1 MSLATTRAEGLSS
14 PSRDLLNWWFGEG
27 ATAVEISNEKSR
39 LWFGYTP
46 EQDAEA
52 RERFG
57 ELVGKALAGQLDDW
71 AESPQGWL
79 ALVLLL
85 DQLPRMIY
93 RGTPKAFAGDEHA
106 FQLVRDGMAHGGDV
120 LLAPI
125 QRVFIYLV
133 LEHSENLSVQDQAV
147 QQFESLYSI
156 AGAGEQ
162 KVFADF
168 LDFAERHRQVI
179 ARFGRFPHR
188 NEVLGRSSSEAEQA
202 FLAQPGSRF

>member
-1 MSLATTRAEGLSS
+1 MQAPWLE
-14 PSRDLLNWWFGEG
+14 LLNWWFGKG
-27 ATAVEISNEKSR
+27 ATVSEIADEKHG
-39 LWFGYTP
+39 LWFGYKS

-52 RERFG
+52 RVRFG
-57 ELVGKALAGQLDDW
+57 ELVDEALTGGLSDW
-71 AESPQGWL
+71 VESPHGWL

-93 RGTPKAFAGDEHA
+93 RGTPQAFAGDERA
-106 FQLVRDGMAHGGDV
+106 LQLVREGMAHGGDV

-133 LEHSENLSVQDQAV
+133 LEHAENLGIQDLAV
-147 QQFESLYSI
+147 VQFETLHAI
-156 AGAGEQ
+156 AEPQEQ
-162 KVFADF
+162 KRFADF

-188 NEVLGRSSSEAEQA
+188 NEVLGRKSSEAERA
-202 FLAQPGSRF
+202 FLTEPCSRF

>member
-1 MSLATTRAEGLSS
+1 MSL
-14 PSRDLLNWWFGEG
+14 PSQQQLLNWWFGEG
-27 ATAVEISNEKSR
+27 ITAGEISNEKGR
-39 LWFGYTP
+39 LWFGYDP

-57 ELVGKALAGQLDDW
+57 KLVDQAIAGELDDW
-71 AESPQGWL
+71 AESPLGWL
-79 ALVLLL
+79 ALILLL

-93 RGTPKAFAGDEHA
+93 RGTPNAFAGDAHA
-106 FQLVRDGMAHGGDV
+106 LQLVRDGMAHGGDV

-133 LEHSENLSVQDQAV
+133 LEHSENLSVQDLAV
-147 QQFESLYSI
+147 QQFESLRSI
-156 AGAGEQ
+156 ADAHEQ

-188 NEVLGRSSSEAEQA
+188 NEGLGRQSSDAELA

>member
-1 MSLATTRAEGLSS
+1 MTS
-14 PSRDLLNWWFGEG
+14 PSQELLNWWFGGG
-27 ATAVEISNEKSR
+27 ATANEIAGAKGG
-39 LWFGYTP
+39 LWFGYKP

-57 ELVGKALAGQLDDW
+57 DLTERALAGELDDW
-71 AESPQGWL
+71 AESPHGWL

-85 DQLPRMIY
+85 DQLPRMIH
-93 RGTPKAFAGDEHA
+93 RGTPKAFAGDERAIH
-106 FQLVRDGMAHGGDV
+106 LVRDGMAHGGDV

-133 LEHSENLSVQDQAV
+133 LEHAENLSVQDQAV
-147 QQFESLYSI
+147 QQFEQLHGI
-156 AGAGEQ
+156 AEVDEQ
-162 KVFADF
+162 KLFAGF

-188 NEVLGRSSSEAEQA
+188 NEMLGRTSSEAERA
-202 FLAQPGSRF
+202 FLAEPGSRF

>member
-1 MSLATTRAEGLSS
+1 MSS
-14 PSRDLLNWWFGEG
+14 PSQDLLSWWFGEG
-27 ATAVEISNEKSR
+27 ATAVEISKEKNR

-57 ELVGKALAGQLDDW
+57 GLVDKALAGELAGW

-93 RGTPKAFAGDEHA
+93 RGTPQAFAGDEHA
-106 FQLVRDGMAHGGDV
+106 LQLVRDGMAHGGDV

-125 QRVFIYLV
+125 QRVFIYLP

-147 QQFESLYSI
+147 QQFESLLSI
-156 AGAGEQ
+156 ADIHEQ

-188 NEVLGRSSSEAEQA
+188 NEVLGRVSSEAELA